1 MGIGKRIKQV
11 RGNLSREVFASK
23 IGIDKSTVQ
32 RYEIYNNMPKGDV
45 LERIYQEFDVNINWL
60 FSGQG
65 NMYIIKDEFNDQ
77 VGVGDSLDIEI
88 KGSNGQGIKY
98 NTGERQ
104 MLKSAAPD
112 KPQHIIDQFGEAS
125 TGLREIFNSGDPILI
140 PALLANIRAFQ
151 IAARRE
157 KEILGLKGRVKKL
170 EEKCDKFD
178 EIKERLETLERNLPT
193 AAGAGGL

>member
-1 MGIGKRIKQV
+1 MVYKMTISERLIEI
-11 RGNLSREVFASK
+11 RGLLDRDEFGNK
-23 IGIDKSTVQ
+23 IGVSGRTVQ
-32 RYEIYNNMPKGDV
+32 RWELEGALPKS
-45 LERIYQEFDVNINWL
+45 QELSNIAENFNVNIHWL
-60 FSGQG
+60 VTGQG
-65 NMYIIKDEFNDQ
+65 NMYIIKDEFHDQ

-112 KPQHIIDQFGEAS
+112 KPQHTMDQFGEAS

-140 PALLANIRAFQ
+140 PALQANIRAFR

-157 KEILGLKGRVKKL
+157 RQIQRQAREIDDLKQRVAAL
-170 EEKCDKFD
+170 EEKLIPPEDLK
-178 EIKERLETLERNLPT
+178 KST
-193 AAGAGGL
+193 AT